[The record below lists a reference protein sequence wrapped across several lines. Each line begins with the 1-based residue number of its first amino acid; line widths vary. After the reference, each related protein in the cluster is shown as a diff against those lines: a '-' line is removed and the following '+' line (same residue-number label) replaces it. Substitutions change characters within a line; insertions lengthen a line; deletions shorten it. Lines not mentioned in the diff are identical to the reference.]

1 METTRLV
8 WKKYWKFNDWVVEK
22 VIGEKVDSME
32 EWKEIPKRWRRLKK
46 DPIRYIMTTGKQIL
60 WSNIRQLYK
69 FYRFLKKFI
78 P

>member
-1 METTRLV
+1 V
-8 WKKYWKFNDWVVEK
+8 WKKYWKFNDWVAEK
-22 VIGEKVDSME
+22 ILGEKVDSME

-46 DPIRYIMTTGKQIL
+46 EPIRYIMTTGKEIL
-60 WSNIRQLYK
+60 QANIRHFYK

>member
-46 DPIRYIMTTGKQIL
+46 EPIRYIMTTGKEIL
-60 WSNIRQLYK
+60 WANIRQLYK
-69 FYRFLKKFI
+69 FYKFLKKFI

>member
-1 METTRLV
+1 M

-46 DPIRYIMTTGKQIL
+46 EPIRYIMTTGKEIL
-60 WSNIRQLYK
+60 RANIRQLYK

>member
-46 DPIRYIMTTGKQIL
+46 EPIRYIMTTGKQIL
-60 WSNIRQLYK
+60 WANIRQLYK
-69 FYRFLKKFI
+69 IYKILKKYI